1 MRKIKIFI
9 SVLILSFIFKV
20 DASSCAVFDNSELAG
35 YSEDELRFHRLVN
48 YEENAQEVLAS
59 LEAVAV
65 PTISDGA
72 KLRRYKTYLVT
83 LKREIIELCKLNL
96 QRLSRFFEQINLKIE
111 SLLPKVDKT
120 ILEVRALEKYCAD
133 LSGIKLEI
141 DKYTLRLQQWEMAE
155 KESWVDAVIS
165 SREDMVSVAEYERRE
180 EESGDVL
187 SSSYLRLDT
196 KVSEEM
202 TGVGVSVKLRNWE
215 EEDVWAEIEGRISEI
230 GSRE

>member
-9 SVLILSFIFKV
+9 SVLILLFIFKV
-20 DASSCAVFDNSELAG
+20 DASSYAVFDNSELAG

-48 YEENAQEVLAS
+48 YEENAREVLAS

-111 SLLPKVDKT
+111 SLSSKVDKT

-141 DKYTLRLQQWEMAE
+141 DKYTLRLQQWEAIE

-165 SREDMVSVAEYERRE
+165 SGEDMISVAEYDRRE

-187 SSSYLRLDT
+187 SSSYLGLDT

-202 TGVGVSVKLRNWE
+202 TGVGVSVRLRNWE